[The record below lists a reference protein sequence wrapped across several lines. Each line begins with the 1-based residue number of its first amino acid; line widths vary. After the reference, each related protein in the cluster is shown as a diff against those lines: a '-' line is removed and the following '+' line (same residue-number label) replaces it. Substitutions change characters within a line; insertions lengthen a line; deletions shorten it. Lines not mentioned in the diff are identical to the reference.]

1 MDLERLKQIDDAK
14 TKVLKYV
21 IYKKRTENEIRAKFN
36 SVIDND
42 ILEEVIQ
49 ELKELGYIDDF
60 NYIERAVNEFMAL
73 KNMSIKEMKYK
84 LYSKGL
90 KENVIEEYF
99 SKNNELL
106 CEFEKKSAQNI
117 FIKKSK
123 TMEKQDIILY
133 LRKKGYMG
141 DSIKNAESIYNGNN

>member
-14 TKVLKYV
+14 TKLLKY
-21 IYKKRTENEIRAKFN
+21 IMYKKRTENELRTKFSN
-36 SVIDND
+36 TIDDN
-42 ILEEVIQ
+42 ILEEAIQ

-60 NYIERAVNEFMAL
+60 NYIERAINEFIAL

-90 KENVIEEYF
+90 KEDVIDDYF
-99 SKNNELL
+99 SKNNDE
-106 CEFEKKSAQNI
+106 CREYEEKSAQNI
-117 FIKKSK
+117 FMKKSK
-123 TMEKQDIILY
+123 TMEKQDIVMY

-141 DSIKNAESIYNGNN
+141 DSIKNAESIYDGNN

>member
-14 TKVLKYV
+14 TKLLKY
-21 IYKKRTENEIRAKFN
+21 IMYKKRTENEIWTKF
-36 SVIDND
+36 SDAIDND
-42 ILEEVIQ
+42 ILEEAIQ

-60 NYIERAVNEFMAL
+60 KYIERAVNEFMAL

-90 KENVIEEYF
+90 KEDVIDDYF
-99 SKNNELL
+99 SKNEEE
-106 CEFEKKSAQNI
+106 CREFEEKSAQNI

-123 TMEKQDIILY
+123 TMEKQDIIMY
-133 LRKKGYMG
+133 LRKKGYTG
-141 DSIKNAESIYNGNN
+141 DSIKNAEYIYDGIN